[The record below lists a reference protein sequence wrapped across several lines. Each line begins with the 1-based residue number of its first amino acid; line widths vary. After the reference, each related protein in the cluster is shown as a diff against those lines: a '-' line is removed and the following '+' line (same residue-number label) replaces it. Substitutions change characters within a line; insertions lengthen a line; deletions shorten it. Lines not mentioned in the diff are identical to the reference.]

1 MIVNMIFFFEWEKG
15 ETDDF
20 ETHVAF
26 AWLQKRNENVCIV
39 RESNP
44 GRPRG
49 RRAFYHWTNDA
60 CTLWRHHIQNWL
72 QHVSKRNYTAAWAV
86 VAEWLRRLTRNEF
99 PFGSVGSNPTNC
111 ENFRCFYQ
119 IAIPREISGS
129 HLKQKGPTHQVRP
142 CGLMDKAP
150 DFGSG
155 DCRFESCHGRI
166 NNFLGQNILLQ
177 VRLELT
183 TPAFLIVL
191 SISTVR

>member
-1 MIVNMIFFFEWEKG
+1 MGEQKWATVSPLYCCDIETGPTTPMIVNMIFLFEWEKG

-72 QHVSKRNYTAAWAV
+72 QDVSKRNYTAAWAV

-111 ENFRCFYQ
+111 DTFGKTETKQLAPGEARTHN
-119 IAIPREISGS
+119 PGIS
-129 HLKQKGPTHQVRP
+129 
-142 CGLMDKAP
+142 
-150 DFGSG
+150 F
-155 DCRFESCHGRI
+155 
-166 NNFLGQNILLQ
+166 
-177 VRLELT
+177 
-183 TPAFLIVL
+183 VL

>member
-72 QHVSKRNYTAAWAV
+72 QDVSKRNYTAAWAV

-129 HLKQKGPTHQVRP
+129 HLKQNQDTVFPEPVHKAVVAEWLRRLTRNEFPSGSVGSNPTDCVFIASYFTHF
-142 CGLMDKAP
+142 DKQI
-150 DFGSG
+150 SK
-155 DCRFESCHGRI
+155 
-166 NNFLGQNILLQ
+166 NI
-177 VRLELT
+177 
-183 TPAFLIVL
+183 
-191 SISTVR
+191 